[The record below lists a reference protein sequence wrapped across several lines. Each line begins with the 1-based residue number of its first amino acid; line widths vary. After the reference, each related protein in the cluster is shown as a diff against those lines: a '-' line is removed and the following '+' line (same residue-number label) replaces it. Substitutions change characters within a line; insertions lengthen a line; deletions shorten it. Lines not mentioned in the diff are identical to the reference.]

1 MRNITLSKKQL
12 KTVLM
17 GLFLMLNL
25 GVFAQATRL
34 IPAGSIILDMGI
46 VPQTFANGMKPY
58 GLVYELVKNQKT
70 PVIWS
75 INPAKAKDGVDF
87 VVDGKSF
94 RGSAFIIEKKYV
106 NSTNV
111 ITAINNFKALGV
123 ITYTTLNPVTVPFYK
138 EMQEFPI
145 WVVDNVVPANAT
157 TFQGYL
163 NNASMPAAS
172 FVAGLPN
179 TLTNCQD
186 LFILPHS
193 TPSWAVH
200 NKILSWNDALT
211 KGGNAGYMWEA
222 CLSVSKMEALFNPAD
237 TRVRMNF
244 LSKDIT
250 PITTATGPAPV
261 VPLVDEANHVS
272 GTGPF
277 VYEFHGDVY
286 MQFMGTMN
294 GAISTGSLEA
304 EYLPALGGGWNTDV
318 FSGAV
323 QTKFGATVA
332 YWDSAHPN
340 VVGNAGA
347 GPFVSPGKA
356 ARIVYGF
363 AFGDNTRGKIMY
375 EGGHS
380 LINGTIAEQV
390 AAQRA
395 MLNFS
400 FDAPT
405 GKGAIIASNIVLPT
419 VIKHSTT
426 VAASISA
433 SSTYGGALTYQWT
446 TNAAGGTFSAPTAAT
461 TNFTAPTLTAGM
473 ADIYGIISVAVT
485 DSCGRQ
491 VFKTYDLYIQA
502 PPVAPV
508 TNNDAASTFN
518 TNPIII
524 SPLSND
530 TDLNNNIDPASVSA
544 MSALTVA
551 GGVFAIN
558 SNGTISFVPTIG
570 FTGTAIL
577 DYKVCDDTPVIDG
590 GILCSNTS
598 RITVTIASSPCTAA
612 QVLRTPIGY
621 GAAIGAVTAWATG
634 ANANALGAPN
644 GLGTTSSGNTGSIVI
659 DLGVVA
665 MVGTQI
671 TFAVYSNNGSAIAG
685 TVDASPTTTF
695 PQAALAVTTT
705 TTATVAAPQLVNYNV
720 TQLNTRYV
728 RITGATRFSIES
740 VTYTQQV
747 CYTPQINLTIVKTSS
762 NATPLVGQPVTFTL
776 GASNLGPDFSFST
789 VATDLLPAGY
799 TFVSATPTQGTYN
812 SATGAWAI
820 GSLDVYPLAAASA
833 YIDIVATVNP
843 AGPYANTATIT
854 ATRTETTPADNTS
867 TITPVPVPQTNL
879 SVVKTIN
886 NLTPYVGDTVSFTIT
901 ASNAGPSPATAVVVN
916 DLLTVAYTFVSAT
929 PSVGTYNNG
938 TGAWT
943 IGNLAS
949 SGSATL
955 TITAI
960 VNAAGQ

>member
-1 MRNITLSKKQL
+1 MKKDTFQKINFKAVLLS
-12 KTVLM
+12 
-17 GLFLMLNL
+17 LFLICNMT
-25 GVFAQATRL
+25 FYAQATRL
-34 IPAGSIILDMGI
+34 IPAGSIILDMGV
-46 VPQTFANGMKPY
+46 VPQTVANGMKPY

-75 INPAKAKDGVDF
+75 INSAKAKDGADF
-87 VVDGKSF
+87 VVDGRSF
-94 RGSAFIIEKKYV
+94 KGSAFIIEKKYV

-111 ITAINNFKALGV
+111 ITAINDFKALGV
-123 ITYTTLNPVTVPFYK
+123 ITYTTINPVTVPFYK

-145 WVVDNVVPANAT
+145 WVVDNVLPANAT

-172 FVAGLPN
+172 FVAGLPS

-193 TPSWAVH
+193 TPSWTVH
-200 NKILSWNDALT
+200 NKILSWNDALS

-222 CLSVSKMEALFNPAD
+222 CLSVSLMEAVYNPAD

-261 VPLVDEANHVS
+261 APLVPDNVHVS
-272 GTGPF
+272 GAGPF
-277 VYEFHGDVY
+277 SYAFPGDPF
-286 MQFMGTMN
+286 MQFMGTMD
-294 GAISTGSLEA
+294 GAILASSAEA

-318 FSGAV
+318 FSGST
-323 QTKFGATVA
+323 QTKYGATIA
-332 YWDSAHPN
+332 YWDTAHPN
-340 VVGNAGA
+340 LIGGSGTDLSA
-347 GPFVSPGKA
+347 GKA
-356 ARIVYGF
+356 ARIVYGY
-363 AFGDNTRGKIMY
+363 AFGDNSRGKIMY
-375 EGGHS
+375 EGGHA
-380 LINGTIAEQV
+380 IQNGTVAEYV

-405 GKGAIIASNIVLPT
+405 GKGAIIASNIVVPT
-419 VIKHSTT
+419 AIKNGVT
-426 VAASISA
+426 VSASISA

-446 TNAAGGTFSAPTAAT
+446 TNAAGGSFSAPTSAT
-461 TNFTAPTLTAGM
+461 TNFTAPTLTAGQ

-491 VFKTYDLYIQA
+491 VFKTYELYIQA

-508 TNNDAASTFN
+508 TNNDAASTYN

-530 TDLNNNIDPASVSA
+530 TDLNNNIDPATVAA
-544 MSALTVA
+544 MSALSVA

-558 SNGTISFVPTIG
+558 SNGTISFVPTFG
-570 FTGTAIL
+570 FVGTAIL
-577 DYKVCDDTPVIDG
+577 DYKVCDNTPVIDG

-598 RITVTIASSPCTAA
+598 RITVTIASSPCTAG
-612 QVLRTPIGY
+612 QILRTPTNY
-621 GAAIGAVTAWATG
+621 GTSVVGTPVSWTATT
-634 ANANALGAPN
+634 ANSLGATN
-644 GLGTTSSGNTGSIVI
+644 GNGSNSTAGAGAIII
-659 DLGVVA
+659 DLGGVA

-671 TFAVYSNNGSAIAG
+671 QFRIYSTNASAVAG
-685 TVDASPTTTF
+685 TIDASTTTTF
-695 PQAALAVTTT
+695 PVAAAAVTTT
-705 TTATVAAPQLVNYNV
+705 TTATVAAPQIVTFNV
-720 TQLNTRYV
+720 TLLNTRYV
-728 RITGATRFSIES
+728 RVTGANRFGLES

-747 CYTPQINLTIVKTSS
+747 CYTPQDNLTIVKTASS
-762 NATPLVGQPVTFTL
+762 MAPLVAQNVTFSLT
-776 GASNLGPDFSFST
+776 ASNLGPDLSFST

-799 TFVSATPTQGTYN
+799 TFVSATATQGTYN
-812 SATGAWAI
+812 SGTGAWAI
-820 GSLDVYPLAAASA
+820 GSLDVYPLAAATA
-833 YIDIVATVNP
+833 YLDIVATVNP

-854 ATRTETTPADNTS
+854 SSVAETTPADNTT

-879 SVVKTIN
+879 SVLKTIN
-886 NLTPYVGDTVSFTIT
+886 NLTPYVGEIVTFTIT

-929 PSVGTYNNG
+929 PSVGTYNSG

-949 SGSATL
+949 SGTATL
-955 TITAI
+955 IITAI

>member
-1 MRNITLSKKQL
+1 MKKDTFQKANL
-12 KTVLM
+12 KAVLLC
-17 GLFLMLNL
+17 LFLICNMTFY
-25 GVFAQATRL
+25 GQATRL
-34 IPAGSIILDMGI
+34 IPAGSMILDMGV
-46 VPQTFANGMKPY
+46 VPQTVANGMKPY

-75 INPAKAKDGVDF
+75 INPNKAKDGADF
-87 VVDGKSF
+87 VVDGRSF
-94 RGSAFIIEKKYV
+94 KGSAFIIEKKYV

-123 ITYTTLNPVTVPFYK
+123 VTYTTINPVTVPFYK
-138 EMQEFPI
+138 EMQEFPV
-145 WVVDNVVPANAT
+145 WVVDNVIPANAT
-157 TFQGYL
+157 AFQGYL
-163 NNASMPAAS
+163 NNASMPPAS
-172 FVAGLPN
+172 FVAGLPS

-222 CLSVSKMEALFNPAD
+222 CLSVSAMEAVYNPAD

-261 VPLVDEANHVS
+261 APLVPDTVHIS
-272 GTGPF
+272 GAGPF
-277 VYEFHGDVY
+277 AYAFPGDPY
-286 MQFMGTMN
+286 MQFMGTMD
-294 GAISTGSLEA
+294 GAILASSAEA

-318 FSGAV
+318 FSGPT
-323 QTKFGATVA
+323 QTKYGATIA
-332 YWDSAHPN
+332 YWDTAHPN
-340 VVGNAGA
+340 LIGGSGTDLSA
-347 GPFVSPGKA
+347 GKA
-356 ARIVYGF
+356 ARIVYGY
-363 AFGDNTRGKIMY
+363 AFGDNSRGKIMY
-375 EGGHS
+375 EGGHA
-380 LINGTIAEQV
+380 IQNGSVAEYV

-405 GKGAIIASNIVLPT
+405 GKGAIIASNIVVPT
-419 VIKHSTT
+419 AIKNGVT
-426 VAASISA
+426 VSASISA

-446 TNAAGGTFSAPTAAT
+446 TNAAGGSFSAPTSAT
-461 TNFTAPTLTAGM
+461 TNFTAPTLTAGQ

-508 TNNDAASTFN
+508 TNNDAASTYN
-518 TNPIII
+518 TNPIIL
-524 SPLSND
+524 SPLGND
-530 TDLNNNIDPASVSA
+530 TDLNNNIDPATVAA
-544 MSALTVA
+544 MSALSVA

-558 SNGTISFVPTIG
+558 SNGTISFVPTFG
-570 FTGTAIL
+570 FVGTAIL
-577 DYKVCDDTPVIDG
+577 DYKVCDNTPVIDG

-598 RITVTIASSPCTAA
+598 RITVTITSSPCAA
-612 QVLRTPIGY
+612 GQVLKTPTAY
-621 GAAIGAVTAWATG
+621 GSSVVSSLSWTG
-634 ANANALGAPN
+634 GVQANSLGAP
-644 GLGTTSSGNTGSIVI
+644 GITGSNSAAAGGNIII
-659 DLGVVA
+659 DLGGVA

-671 TFAVYSNNGSAIAG
+671 TFAIYSTNLSAIAG
-685 TVDASPTTTF
+685 TLDASPTTTF
-695 PQAALAVTTT
+695 PSGAPLAVTTT
-705 TTATVAAPQLVNYNV
+705 TTATVSAPQLVTFNV

-728 RITGATRFSIES
+728 KIIGPNRFGLES
-740 VTYTQQV
+740 VTYTQQL
-747 CYTPQINLTIVKTSS
+747 CYTPQDNLTIVKAVS
-762 NATPLVGQPVTFTL
+762 NSTPLVGQNVTFSLT
-776 GASNLGPDFSFST
+776 ASNLGPDYSFST

-799 TFVSATPTQGTYN
+799 TFVSATPTQGSYN

-820 GSLDVYPLAAASA
+820 GSLDVYPLAAATA
-833 YIDIVATVNP
+833 YLDIVATVKP

-854 ATRTETTPADNTS
+854 SSVAETTPADNTT

-879 SVVKTIN
+879 SVLKTIN
-886 NLTPYVGDTVSFTIT
+886 NLTPYVGEIVTFTIT

-929 PSVGTYNNG
+929 PSVGTYNSG

-949 SGSATL
+949 SGTATL